1 MANNQDDKNVAVNF
15 LAGLGLGALIG
26 AATALLLAP
35 KSGTETRQD
44 LANAAD
50 DIKAKMNKLV
60 QDVSESSEEAI
71 RKSRELLEATKTKV
85 QSAIDAGKQAMA
97 RKQEELASEETE
109 EEPQAG

>member
-35 KSGTETRQD
+35 KPGTETRQD

>member
-1 MANNQDDKNVAVNF
+1 MANNQEDKNVAVNF

-35 KSGTETRQD
+35 KPGTETRQD

-50 DIKAKMNKLV
+50 DIRAKANKVV
-60 QDVSESSEEAI
+60 QDLSESSDELVK
-71 RKSRELLEATKTKV
+71 KSRELLDATKTKV

-97 RKQEELASEETE
+97 RKQEEMASEATE